1 MATDYVKLAK
11 RVAGGTLS
19 RPTNVP
25 KARYASRQF
34 QYFADE
40 SDTFN
45 DVYARYSSDYVEA
58 RMQGLNPDDPFEW
71 NWTHMRLAD
80 VVKTSAA
87 MSKYFDDFKFA
98 LIDDRSIEYI
108 TPGSKIETM
117 GSTWIAMN
125 PVNISGADGQV
136 LIRRC
141 NVTWNFYDEDRNIIK
156 EPMIV
161 ESQEA
166 RASAIDPQEVIR
178 ITTGYF
184 NIICQHNEY
193 TRQLD
198 VNSRLLFGRNVYRI
212 QGFSDFHQEFTGD
225 YDSVHLLE
233 FAAYYEEPNLEIDDM
248 ENYIAG
254 GLKVDWEDEKPSDR
268 LL

>member
-1 MATDYVKLAK
+1 MTDFVKLA
-11 RVAGGTLS
+11 RRIAGGTLP
-19 RPTNVP
+19 RPVNIP
-25 KARYASRQF
+25 KEQYANRQF
-34 QYFADE
+34 QYLADE
-40 SDTFN
+40 SATFIER
-45 DVYARYSSDYVEA
+45 YARYSSDYFEA
-58 RMQGLNPDDPFEW
+58 RVQGLNPEDPYEW
-71 NWTHMRLAD
+71 NWVHMRMDD

-87 MSKYFDDFKFA
+87 MSKNFDDFKFA
-98 LIDDRSIEYI
+98 LIDNKNIEYI
-108 TPGSKIETM
+108 TPGSKVECM
-117 GSTWIAMN
+117 GSTWICMN
-125 PVNISGADGQV
+125 PMNISGADGKV
-136 LIRRC
+136 LVRRC

-184 NIICQHNEY
+184 NIICQYNDY

-198 VNSRLLFGRNVYRI
+198 VNSRLLLGRNVYRI

-248 ENYIAG
+248 ENHIAG